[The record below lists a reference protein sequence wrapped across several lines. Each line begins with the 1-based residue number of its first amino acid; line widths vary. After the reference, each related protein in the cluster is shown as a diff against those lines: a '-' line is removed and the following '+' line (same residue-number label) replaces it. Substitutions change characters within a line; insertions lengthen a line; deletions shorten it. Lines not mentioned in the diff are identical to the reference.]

1 MRVLETRVCPRHVR
15 RVEPPALSAR
25 RATVEDLPALQALWQ
40 QADLPWMELERFAT
54 EFQVVPAEG
63 TDVLLA
69 AIGLLVEG
77 SDALLHTEAVA
88 DPGLADELRAT
99 LWTRVQI
106 VARNQGV
113 QRIWTQ
119 EDADYWRASGFSKP
133 SSTMLAE
140 ATATFVDKSAEW
152 QVFELLDP
160 DKAKHLVDEQMA
172 IWEAARAQEAEELQD
187 KIRKFR
193 TFAFGLAGLVTLG
206 ALGIFLYVILRHP
219 EILRRVL
226 HK

>member
-1 MRVLETRVCPRHVR
+1 M
-15 RVEPPALSAR
+15 EPPALSAR

-54 EFQVVPAEG
+54 EFQVVPAEVPG
-63 TDVLLA
+63 VLLA

-77 SDALLHTEAVA
+77 NDALLHTEAVA
-88 DPGLADELRAT
+88 DPELADELRVT
-99 LWTRVQI
+99 LWNRVQI

-133 SSTMLAE
+133 SPAMLGA

-160 DKAKHLVDEQMA
+160 DKAKHMVDEQMA
-172 IWEAARAQEAEELQD
+172 IWEAARAQEAEELQE
-187 KIRKFR
+187 KIRRFR

-206 ALGIFLYVILRHP
+206 ALGIFFYVILRHP

-226 HK
+226 HR